1 MKISIPW
8 LVAGVSAGFA
18 VWLLL
23 REQPS
28 PRFAAD
34 TGYDS
39 VDDAA
44 DRTALWGVKQRAAGK
59 GTNIAGKLKEG
70 IGRVTGND
78 DLAGEGVLDQVT
90 GKVRDAAGTVADAA
104 GQTLKDLNI

>member
-8 LVAGVSAGFA
+8 LIAGASAGFA

-23 REQPS
+23 SEQPN
-28 PRFAAD
+28 PRFAAS

-44 DRTALWGVKQRAAGK
+44 DRTAVWGIKQKASGK
-59 GTNIAGKLKEG
+59 GSNIAGKVKEG

-78 DLAGEGVLDQVT
+78 DLAGEGVLDQVE
-90 GKVRDAAGTVADAA
+90 GKVRDAAGTVANAA
-104 GQTLKDLNI
+104 GQTLKDLNF